1 MISDLVRQV
10 AVGCG
15 ENTALAVWRLEEAVA
30 AHRALVAAALKIVS
44 QRDKEATK
52 RDKRILALLEEN
64 RALSEQ
70 IYISAVVDPCPV
82 MTSVEDYNDHR

>member
-10 AVGCG
+10 AVDCG

-30 AHRALVAAALKIVS
+30 AHRALVAAALELVS
-44 QRDKEATK
+44 QRDREAAK

-70 IYISAVVDPCPV
+70 IYVRAVVDPGPA
-82 MTSVEDYNDHR
+82 MTAVEDYNGHR